1 MTINKYEERFEKLE
15 NRINSLKDLINQE
28 LAHHLFLAYI
38 KLFQKTQRDLE
49 LVSLFHFL
57 HDL

>member
-1 MTINKYEERFEKLE
+1 MAVNKCVERFEKLK

-38 KLFQKTQRDLE
+38 KLF
-49 LVSLFHFL
+49 
-57 HDL
+57 

>member
-38 KLFQKTQRDLE
+38 KPF
-49 LVSLFHFL
+49 
-57 HDL
+57 